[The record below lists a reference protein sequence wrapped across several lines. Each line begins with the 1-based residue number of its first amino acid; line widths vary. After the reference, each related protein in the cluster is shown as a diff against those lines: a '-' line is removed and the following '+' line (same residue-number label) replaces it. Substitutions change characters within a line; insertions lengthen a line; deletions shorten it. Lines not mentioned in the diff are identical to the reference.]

1 MASSRHNIAAAT
13 LVHDGKQRS
22 GTSLKPPS
30 RNPHTVT
37 HTVQTGSLRNAFVS
51 AIVERVLE
59 NANCSGM
66 FTQRFYHPLRHCAN
80 KESLNDSPNTVTN
93 ALSG

>member
-1 MASSRHNIAAAT
+1 M
-13 LVHDGKQRS
+13 
-22 GTSLKPPS
+22 
-30 RNPHTVT
+30 
-37 HTVQTGSLRNAFVS
+37 GSLRNAFVS

-59 NANCSGM
+59 NGNCSGM
-66 FTQRFYHPLRHCAN
+66 FAQRFYHPLRHCAN